1 MIMTASTIIVMM
13 TIKIKIMIAI
23 MIVEIMINNK

>member
-1 MIMTASTIIVMM
+1 MIMTASMIIVMM

-23 MIVEIMINNK
+23 MIGDIMINNK

>member
-1 MIMTASTIIVMM
+1 MIMTASMIIVMM

-23 MIVEIMINNK
+23 MTVEMMINNK

>member
-1 MIMTASTIIVMM
+1 MIMTASMIIVMM

-23 MIVEIMINNK
+23 MTVEIMINNK